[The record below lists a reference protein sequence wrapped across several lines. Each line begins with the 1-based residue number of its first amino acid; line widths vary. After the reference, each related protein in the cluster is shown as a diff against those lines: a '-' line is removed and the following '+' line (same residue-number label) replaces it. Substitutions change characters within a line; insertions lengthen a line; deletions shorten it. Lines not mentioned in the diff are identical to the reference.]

1 MIRCCIKNCDTDE
14 NVVNCTSVFFV
25 SFPSDIILRLE
36 WLNILNANA
45 ALLPGLEVTVSTRI
59 CSCHFAEEAFGKHPV
74 HGYRFLLPSAV
85 PSVFPIPAEPDL
97 AAIHLSNVMV
107 DEDSNL
113 EPDPLLHDFAD
124 ASDLVDDES
133 NLIQSP
139 GGGMMIFPNEARSD
153 VPEYV
158 PVSTNVLLAGS
169 DNDELNKPP
178 KAIGIEYADG
188 KYYFLQSEDE
198 SDDELIEQ
206 VSSLEGESAK
216 LPLVKNEV
224 DPVDDI
230 SAMEDAELESD
241 PMHDSENQFEM
252 VISGDFD
259 LKEELE
265 QPEQEEQDD
274 CDALF
279 VEEAPTEIGTD
290 SLIEEAS
297 VITTSEVT
305 EAVVGPECLLSEV
318 VDESSH
324 PQILE
329 GEVDAES
336 LIERDTG
343 SVYGSVEVLDEH
355 FAPSSKEKR
364 VDKHFCTY
372 CNKGFQYESAL
383 KKHLFVHTGLK
394 PHVCDECGKSFS
406 QKINL
411 SIHRRIHTGEVPVK
425 KYSCSVCD
433 KKCIRLSEL
442 KIHLKT
448 HWKKLPHACTLC
460 TERFAD
466 ITNYYEHIKS
476 QHKTEISLQ
485 ECIDMI
491 AQNENAELIVQGDE
505 DTITVDD
512 GMYRCAVCLKT
523 FKTEKLLK
531 KHKRKLHPKVFVC
544 ASCPRQFLYKS
555 LLDKHARV
563 HTQEKPYKC
572 TQCDT
577 SFSQKVNLEVHLG
590 KKHNIHVRNVQPK
603 MFICEYCNK
612 SFDRPSTLQIHIRTH
627 TKERPFGCMECPKSF
642 ASNSALASHIKT
654 NHRGES
660 ILLQS
665 LQRYPAANA
674 DSIVLEEQSTMSEVI
689 EEEDDDDVKFIQ
701 YSIQFVNTD
710 EKREI
715 F

>member
-1 MIRCCIKNCDTDE
+1 MTHCCIKYCDTDE

-36 WLNILNANA
+36 WLNVLNQND
-45 ALLPGLEVTVSTRI
+45 ALLLDVEVTVATRI
-59 CSCHFAEEAFGKHPV
+59 CSCHFSEDAFGKHPV
-74 HGYRFLLPSAV
+74 HGYRFLLPTAV
-85 PSVFPIPAEPDL
+85 PSIFPVPEETEP
-97 AAIHLSNVMV
+97 HVT
-107 DEDSNL
+107 EDSNP
-113 EPDPLLHDFAD
+113 EPSPLLHDFAD

-133 NLIQSP
+133 NLIQPSEI
-139 GGGMMIFPNEARSD
+139 IFPNDVTSD
-153 VPEYV
+153 VSEFLPV
-158 PVSTNVLLAGS
+158 PTNIMLNAS
-169 DNDELNKPP
+169 SSNELHKPP

-198 SDDELIEQ
+198 SEDELIEQ
-206 VSSLEGESAK
+206 VSSLDGESVK
-216 LPLVKNEV
+216 LPVKDEIDQEGV
-224 DPVDDI
+224 I
-230 SAMEDAELESD
+230 STLEDADTEEVLLS
-241 PMHDSENQFEM
+241 SENQFEM
-252 VISGDFD
+252 VISGEFD
-259 LKEELE
+259 LKEELD
-265 QPEQEEQDD
+265 PELQHEED

-279 VEEAPTEIGTD
+279 VEEAPTELGTD

-297 VITTSEVT
+297 VITTSEAAEV
-305 EAVVGPECLLSEV
+305 AGPESLLDV
-318 VDESSH
+318 VEDESC
-324 PQILE
+324 QQMLD
-329 GEVDAES
+329 EVDDDS
-336 LIERDTG
+336 LIEKDSGTI
-343 SVYGSVEVLDEH
+343 YGSVEVLDEN
-355 FAPSSKEKR
+355 FPTISKEKR

-383 KKHLFVHTGLK
+383 KKHLLVHTGLK
-394 PHVCDECGKSFS
+394 PHVCEDCGKSFS

-411 SIHRRIHTGEVPVK
+411 SIHRRMHTGEMPVK

-460 TERFAD
+460 TERFAE

-485 ECIDMI
+485 EYIDMI

-505 DTITVDD
+505 ETITVDD
-512 GMYRCAVCLKT
+512 GLYRCMVCLKT

-544 ASCPRQFLYKS
+544 ASCPKQFLYKS

-563 HTQEKPYKC
+563 HTQEKPFKC
-572 TQCDT
+572 PQCNT

-590 KKHNIHVRNVQPK
+590 KKHNIHVRSVQPK
-603 MFICEYCNK
+603 MFICEYCQK

-627 TKERPFGCMECPKSF
+627 TKERPFACMECTKSF
-642 ASNSALASHIKT
+642 TSNSALAMHIKT

-665 LQRYPAANA
+665 IQRHSAINA
-674 DSIVLEEQSTMSEVI
+674 ESIILEEQSTMSEII
-689 EEEDDDDVKFIQ
+689 EDVEDDDVKFIQ
-701 YSIQFVNTD
+701 YSIEFVNSD
-710 EKREI
+710 ERRELL
-715 F
+715 